1 MGNLVKEF
9 YNIQNPALSAYLL
22 SRFSLG
28 YMEENQDMAPMP
40 LLFIVLPMMYKK
52 EIVDFIAS
60 TQKKSGLRFS
70 LINSLKKNSN
80 KDLILQIQ
88 NTSQRY
94 KVMTLEAIGI
104 GMSGKLFEIQKDAYV
119 LPLEDNISSFK
130 TKSKELEK
138 MGKAA
143 EKLGIWCSRLTL
155 MEISQIL
162 KVRF

>member
-1 MGNLVKEF
+1 M
-9 YNIQNPALSAYLL
+9 LSFAC
-22 SRFSLG
+22 
-28 YMEENQDMAPMP
+28 
-40 LLFIVLPMMYKK
+40 
-52 EIVDFIAS
+52 
-60 TQKKSGLRFS
+60 LRF
-70 LINSLKKNSN
+70 
-80 KDLILQIQ
+80 
-88 NTSQRY
+88 
-94 KVMTLEAIGI
+94 VMTLEAIGI

>member
-1 MGNLVKEF
+1 
-9 YNIQNPALSAYLL
+9 
-22 SRFSLG
+22 
-28 YMEENQDMAPMP
+28 
-40 LLFIVLPMMYKK
+40 
-52 EIVDFIAS
+52 
-60 TQKKSGLRFS
+60 
-70 LINSLKKNSN
+70 
-80 KDLILQIQ
+80 
-88 NTSQRY
+88 
-94 KVMTLEAIGI
+94 MTLEAIGI

-143 EKLGIWCSRLTL
+143 EKFGIWCSRLTL